1 MKRRGFLAAAAA
13 AALARPSVGSAPPPA
28 PARGVVV
35 EAVYASD
42 PPEDRALLERGI
54 ETLFGAPIAT
64 ATLRLA
70 GEKDRI
76 GIKLNTLA
84 GPRLSPR
91 PALASALCAVL
102 QAGGVRADRIVL
114 FDRSSRELE
123 RAGYTIRHDGE
134 GVRCYGTDAIKGGGY
149 GEEILEHRSIGSCF
163 TRILTQ
169 HATVLINVG
178 VLKDHDLSGVS
189 AGAKNLYGLIHNP
202 NRYHANTC
210 DPYVAD
216 LMDHPAVRT
225 KLRLIVIDALDAQCH
240 GGPAHNPAFMFAAR
254 RLLIATDPVAI
265 ERVAW
270 KRIEEERAR
279 RGLPSLGEEKRA
291 PRWIASA
298 AALGLG
304 EADIDRIEIRRVEG

>member
-13 AALARPSVGSAPPPA
+13 AAIARPSMGGASPPA
-28 PARGVVV
+28 PGRGVVV

-42 PPEDRALLERGI
+42 PPDDRALLTRGI
-54 ETLFGAPIAT
+54 ETLFGAPIASS
-64 ATLRLA
+64 ALLLA
-70 GEKDRI
+70 GERDRI

-91 PALASALCAVL
+91 PALARALCEIL
-102 QAGGVRADRIVL
+102 QAGGARPEGIVL

-123 RAGYTIRHDGE
+123 RAGYTIRHEGE

-163 TRILTQ
+163 TRILTE

-178 VLKDHDLSGVS
+178 VLKDHDLSGIS

-216 LMDHPAVRT
+216 LLDHPAVLM
-225 KLRLIVIDALDAQCH
+225 KLRLTVIDAFDAQCH
-240 GGPAHNPAFMFAAR
+240 GGPAHNPAFVFPAR

-279 RGLPSLGEEKRA
+279 RGLPRLEEEKRA

-304 EADIDRIEIRRVEG
+304 EADLDRIEIRRVEG